1 MNQLRNQPMGV
12 FSFPEEYQAPQALGL
27 QINYNRQDIHM
38 QHNYQVFLH
47 FFIFK
52 RISMNDLLKR
62 RNNFH
67 TIFSFFLNESKC

>member
-47 FFIFK
+47 FQK
-52 RISMNDLLKR
+52 NLYERSS
-62 RNNFH
+62 H
-67 TIFSFFLNESKC
+67 FS